1 MKNTLNK
8 LVTNETGQALPVV
21 LILLVLGGL
30 TIAPLLSHMSTGL
43 NAIRIREEKMVEQY
57 SGDSAVEHTIWRLL
71 YDSEF
76 VGSMTTDNSSR
87 QDSININ
94 GMEVPITVTRL
105 SGLGRDT
112 LTLDVDYDSIAAGH
126 LLEFMVTVLQDNH
139 CHFAYDTAAFDSWLS
154 IPTTNETI
162 TYYLHNKPTPPTSDT
177 DRQMNLP
184 MDKIRPTTFTLYN
197 YDYNDEHDLYPGRKI
212 EKSESREGPPPM
224 GLGLKEYQN
233 WQTVPYASD
242 THLKGT
248 VVISLWAAPDGFN
261 YDNVGEFRV
270 FLRDYDPGPPETYEE
285 IASAVFLI
293 EGEQWLEDWT
303 PTAPEGKYKIL
314 ASAGNTQVEAMVAL
328 GFGYLRILSFIYAG
342 G

>member
-21 LILLVLGGL
+21 LICLVLGGL

-43 NAIRIREEKMVEQY
+43 NAARIHEERMVEQY
-57 SGDSAVEHTIWRLL
+57 SCDSAIEHAMWLLL

-76 VGSMTTDNSSR
+76 VASMTTDNSSA
-87 QDSININ
+87 QDYININ

-105 SGLGRDT
+105 SGLGGDT
-112 LTLDVDYDSIAAGH
+112 LTLPDVDHIIPEGH
-126 LLEFMVTVLQDNH
+126 FLEFMITVLSDDH
-139 CHFAYDTAAFDSWLS
+139 CHFAYDTAAYDSWLS

-162 TYYLHNKPTPPTSDT
+162 TYYLHNNPTPPTSDT
-177 DRQMNLP
+177 DRQANLP
-184 MDKIRPTTFTLYN
+184 MDELQLTAFTLYN
-197 YDYNDEHDLYPGRKI
+197 YDYNQGYDLSPGRKI
-212 EKSESREGPPPM
+212 EQGTGGPA
-224 GLGLKEYQN
+224 GLDGLKEYQN
-233 WQTVPYASD
+233 WRTTAPYASP
-242 THLKGT
+242 THLQGT

-261 YDNVGEFRV
+261 YENEGEFRV
-270 FLRDYDPGPPETYEE
+270 FLLDHDPAIPETYNV
-285 IASAVFLI
+285 ISSADFYV
-293 EGEQWLEDWT
+293 EGGQWLEDWT
-303 PTAPEGKYKIL
+303 PTAPEGKYKVL